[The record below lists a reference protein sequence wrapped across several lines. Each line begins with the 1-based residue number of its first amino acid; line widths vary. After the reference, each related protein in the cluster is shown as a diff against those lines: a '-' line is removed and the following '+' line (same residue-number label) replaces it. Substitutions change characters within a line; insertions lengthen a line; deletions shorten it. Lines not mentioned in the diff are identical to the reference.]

1 MEIINELN
9 FEESVSQGTVI
20 VDFYADWCGPCKALA
35 KFFESAE
42 PKYPN
47 LKFVKINTDD
57 NTDITSELSVK
68 SLPTVVVFKDGSETD
83 RVVGFSPAAIEN
95 LLKKVS

>member
-35 KFFESAE
+35 KFFASTEAN
-42 PKYPN
+42 YPTF
-47 LKFVKINTDD
+47 KFVKINTDENSD
-57 NTDITSELSVK
+57 LTSEYSVK
-68 SLPTVVVFKDGSETD
+68 SLPTVLVLKDGVEVD

-95 LLKKVS
+95 LLKRSA

>member
-20 VDFYADWCGPCKALA
+20 VDFYADWCGPCKALS

-42 PKYPN
+42 TNYPTF
-47 LKFVKINTDD
+47 KFVKINTDENVD
-57 NTDITSELSVK
+57 LTSEYSVK
-68 SLPTVVVFKDGSETD
+68 SLPTVLVLKEGAEVD

-95 LLKKVS
+95 LLKRSV